1 MIIVE
6 HGQGTDPA
14 ANSYADSGSLRFH
27 GEYYGFPVP
36 PDEAC
41 QVEYL
46 LKAARAMDAM
56 RWKGAP
62 ASANQPL
69 AWPRD
74 GIVLAGEFLSRS
86 LIPYGIRHGQVM
98 LAIELYADDQGIELV
113 EPTHSFDGK
122 KAVPLARST
131 EAFRNH
137 PPLWV
142 TSRTQFADYLVMR
155 GLQIVGA

>member
-14 ANSYADSGSLRFH
+14 ANSYADADSLRFH

-36 PDEAC
+36 PDEAG

-46 LKAARAMDAM
+46 LKAGRAMDAM
-56 RWKGAP
+56 RWKGVP

-98 LAIELYADDQGIELV
+98 LAIELYADGQGIELV
-113 EPTHSFDGK
+113 EPTHGFDGK
-122 KAVPLARST
+122 KSVPLTRST

-142 TSRTQFADYLVMR
+142 ASRTQFADYLVMR
-155 GLQIVGA
+155 GLTVIA